1 MSKTKL
7 TPPPATADPIVIG
20 DATLHCGDCLEVM
33 AGMEAD
39 SVDAI
44 VTDPPYGLSQ
54 GPTQYLGEGN
64 GGGGFMGKAWDHGVP
79 GVAFWQE
86 ALRVAKPGSHLLAF
100 GGDRTHHRL
109 MVAIED
115 AGWEIRTCV
124 YWVHGQGFPK
134 SLDISKA
141 IDKIGGMPS
150 PPGFAEWL
158 RSEREAV
165 GMTAKELC
173 ELGKFYKNV
182 NHGGLVSN
190 WEAGIGFPDSV
201 QFNLLCDLL
210 HLPFDRREEVEREIL
225 GWRTV
230 APGVAFTSEGPSE
243 LPITAPAT
251 PAAKQWAGWG
261 TSLKPA
267 VEVIVVARKPP
278 RGTVA
283 ENVLRYGTGG
293 LNVDQCRISYAD
305 ESDKASATPQGICT
319 SKSGALAG
327 GGQNKKN
334 RAVFDRPKQ
343 QGRYPA
349 NLIHDGSAEVV
360 GLFPVTTSGV
370 LKAGTKRTTGGGYHG
385 GFPEIATHYD
395 TGGDTGSAARF
406 FQCCPFEAGDYDP
419 LFYTGKATKKDRDA
433 GCDGL
438 EERARKAYSGPV
450 TSDPRM
456 DHEQKRLPS
465 RNHHPTL
472 KPLSLMR
479 YLVRLVTPTN
489 GLILDPFMGSG
500 STGKA
505 CYLEGFRFTGI
516 DLEPEYVAIARARLE
531 HIQCRQGLFAEE
543 DPS

>member
-20 DATLHCGDCLEVM
+20 DATLHCGDCREVM

-54 GPTQYLGEGN
+54 GPTQYLGEGK
-64 GGGGFMGKAWDHGVP
+64 GGGFMGKAWDHGVP
-79 GVAFWQE
+79 GVEFWQE
-86 ALRVAKPGSHLLAF
+86 ALRVAKPGAHLLAF
-100 GGDRTHHRL
+100 GGTRTFHRL
-109 MVAIED
+109 AVAIED
-115 AGWEIRTCV
+115 AGWEIRDTVMWV
-124 YWVHGQGFPK
+124 YGSGFPK

-141 IDKIGGMPS
+141 IDKIGGIPS

-173 ELGKFYKNV
+173 EIGKFYKNV

-243 LPITAPAT
+243 LPITAPAS
-251 PAAKQWAGWG
+251 PAARQWAGWG
-261 TSLKPA
+261 TALKPA
-267 VEVIVVARKPP
+267 WEPVIVARKPL

-293 LNVDQCRISYAD
+293 VNIDGGRIAASGPSPSV
-305 ESDKASATPQGICT
+305 ERRKGKPLPETTGIWPKASDN
-319 SKSGALAG
+319 SKWGYPHPGEEL
-327 GGQNKKN
+327 
-334 RAVFDRPKQ
+334 
-343 QGRYPA
+343 GRFPA

-360 GLFPVTTSGV
+360 GLFS
-370 LKAGTKRTTGGGYHG
+370 
-385 GFPEIATHYD
+385 
-395 TGGDTGSAARF
+395 SAARF
-406 FQCCPFEAGDYDP
+406 F
-419 LFYTGKATKKDRDA
+419 YTAKASKADRDA
-433 GCDGL
+433 GCEGVGALRDGG
-438 EERARKAYSGPV
+438 R
-450 TSDPRM
+450 TSLPR
-456 DHEQKRLPS
+456 
-465 RNHHPTL
+465 RNHHPTV

-479 YLVRLVTPTN
+479 YLVRLITPPG
-489 GLILDPFMGSG
+489 GLVLDPFMGSG

-505 CYLEGFRFTGI
+505 AYLEGFRFTGI
-516 DLEPEYVAIARARLE
+516 DLEPEHVAIARARLE
-531 HIQCRQGLFAEE
+531 HIQCKQGLFAEE